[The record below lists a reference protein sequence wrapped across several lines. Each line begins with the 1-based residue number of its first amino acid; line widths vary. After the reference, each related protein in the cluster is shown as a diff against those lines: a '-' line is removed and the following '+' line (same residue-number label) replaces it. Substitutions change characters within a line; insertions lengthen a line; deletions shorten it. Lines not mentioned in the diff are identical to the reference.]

1 MPTWL
6 APTQCVIMNISGNSA
21 EYAQKVQ
28 QILKKQGFRA
38 ESDLRNEKITLKI
51 REHAMQKVPYLLVV
65 GDKESEANAVA
76 VRARGGL
83 DLGVMPIDDFI
94 ARLQQDV
101 SQKVGPQLA

>member
-1 MPTWL
+1 
-6 APTQCVIMNISGNSA
+6 MNISGNSA